1 MKNDFPTIF
10 IQEQLLFFSFS
21 HFNWYLFFISYTPS
35 SASGLSQTIKKSES
49 RRSNIGPQLA
59 Y

>member
-21 HFNWYLFFISYTPS
+21 HFNWYLFLLATLLHQQAVYLR
-35 SASGLSQTIKKSES
+35 LSKKAN
-49 RRSNIGPQLA
+49 RGDQI
-59 Y
+59 